1 MLPEQRAFT
10 ILDSTIL
17 IKTDQCGTPPIVEA
31 FDNTVPLGLLCVS
44 SVHQVLNMHPL
55 YGSILF
61 FLQVGHIGCLLATCT
76 FFFAMYR
83 GAKSVICHRHY
94 CSASQKQRTAVNYK

>member
-61 FLQVGHIGCLLATCT
+61 FFASRSHRLPSGYLHLFLCHVPGCEVSHL
-76 FFFAMYR
+76 
-83 GAKSVICHRHY
+83 S
-94 CSASQKQRTAVNYK
+94 